1 MFIFANVIVTEY
13 LHKCFKI
20 KHSQKELPQQIH
32 SVLIAAF
39 HFFNLILK
47 KTKSIF
53 PSNYFLR
60 KFLYNPCG
68 NISVIDY

>member
-39 HFFNLILK
+39 NFFNLILK
-47 KTKSIF
+47 KQNPFSIQLF
-53 PSNYFLR
+53 F
-60 KFLYNPCG
+60 KKVF
-68 NISVIDY
+68 V